1 MTAFVVRRI
10 LVNIVVFILIGIGVF
25 LLVRAAP
32 GDPVRMMIRP
42 EDMQEGSE
50 AFIAARRAELGLDDP
65 ILLQY
70 GRWFLDAITGN
81 LGDSFVNRQPV
92 SGLLLERLGPTVL
105 LMSTALTISLL
116 IAIPLGTVAAVRR
129 NSSVDYA
136 AAALS
141 LGVISVPSFFL
152 GIVSIYIFSLQLG
165 WLPSSGMST
174 PGGGGGTDILQ
185 HLIMPAA
192 ILGLTGA
199 GPLTRYVRGS
209 LIDELSADYVRT
221 AEAKGA
227 APARVVTRHALRNS
241 LIPLITIIMI
251 NIPQMLAGA
260 VVLEQVF
267 AWPGM
272 GQLAVRAVTAQDYP
286 VIVGFALYVAA
297 LVLICNL
304 IADIAYA
311 AVDPRVKVT

>member
-1 MTAFVVRRI
+1 MTTFVVRRI

-42 EDMQEGSE
+42 EDLQEGSE
-50 AFIAARRAELGLDDP
+50 AFIQARRAELGLDDP
-65 ILLQY
+65 ILVQY

-92 SGLLLERLGPTVL
+92 TGLLLERLGPTVL
-105 LMSTALTISLL
+105 LMSTALAISLL

-129 NSSVDYA
+129 NTSVDYA

-152 GIVSIYIFSLQLG
+152 GIVAIYVFSLQLG

-174 PGGGGGTDILQ
+174 PGGGGGTDVLT

-192 ILGLTGA
+192 ILGLASA

-227 APARVVTRHALRNS
+227 TPSRVVTRHALRNS

-304 IADIAYA
+304 LADIAYA
-311 AVDPRVKVT
+311 IVDPRVKVT

>member
-1 MTAFVVRRI
+1 VTAFVVRRI

-192 ILGLTGA
+192 ILGLAGA

>member
-1 MTAFVVRRI
+1 MTAFVIRRI
-10 LVNIVVFILIGIGVF
+10 LVNIVVFVLIGIGVF

-32 GDPVRMMIRP
+32 GDPVRMLIP
-42 EDMQEGSE
+42 PADLQEGSE
-50 AFIAARRAELGLDDP
+50 AFIADRRAELGLDDP
-65 ILLQY
+65 ILVQY
-70 GRWFLDAITGN
+70 GRWFLDAVTGD
-81 LGDSFVNRQPV
+81 LGSSFVSRQPV
-92 SGLLLERLGPTVL
+92 SDLLLERLGPTVL
-105 LMSTALTISLL
+105 LMSTALAISLL

-129 NSSVDYA
+129 NTGVDYA
-136 AAALS
+136 SAALS

-152 GIVSIYIFSLQLG
+152 GIVAIYVFSLQLG

-174 PGGGGGTDILQ
+174 PGDGTGADVLR

-192 ILGLTGA
+192 ILGLAAA

-227 APARVVTRHALRNS
+227 APGRVVTRHALRNS
-241 LIPLITIIMI
+241 LIPLITIVMI

-272 GQLAVRAVTAQDYP
+272 GQLAVRAVNQQDYP

-304 IADIAYA
+304 VADIAYA
-311 AVDPRVKVT
+311 VVDPRVKVT